1 MDNKI
6 EVFKNEQFGEI
17 RTALIENEPWF
28 VAIDVCRA
36 LEIGNSSQAIS
47 RLDADEKMIT
57 LISNEGNKR
66 GNPNMT
72 VVNEPGLYTLILS
85 SRKPEAKAFKRWITH
100 DVIPM
105 IRKTGGY
112 MTDSLLE
119 RIQKE
124 PAVIVEFAQALILEK
139 NRVKTLECELNTAK
153 PKADYYDA
161 FINPDDCTNIRTTA
175 KELKIPERKFVQ
187 FLLREKY
194 LFRSPSGQL
203 LPYNKDSNAG
213 LFIVRDFV
221 TYCYKEDFDI
231 DKRIIRRAAESQ
243 NPEDKTLMWFCR
255 PHGTH
260 CLNENQVFIQG
271 TRDHNTFRFYA
282 EQTYD
287 ECVARVI
294 VPKAVKRGKV
304 FGDVFEINY
313 REQAANVAQ
322 NSVAPDHDR
331 LTFAD
336 GFVLEAPC
344 RSSFDAAMALIGE
357 HGGVKTHQTLP
368 KDADAL
374 VEVLSKQ
381 KSRRD
386 RLPEADRTEVLSPLP
401 VAELRK
407 YEAVKKAHPDA
418 LVCFAQNGYFE
429 LYGKDA
435 EKAAPL
441 LGTKLLEK
449 KVRGKPSMPVTGF
462 RESAWVAGSHK
473 LWKSGADVFLSK
485 DGETFKELKAADY
498 IPVGATLNV
507 DGIKCRIDA
516 VDFAAD
522 EVRLTNIEDKNRP
535 IRFSESIEYI
545 RSYVEDAGT
554 AIYDTIPKKPAA
566 RESIRDKLKSAQ
578 KAQPSHTPKPQ
589 KNKGKDMVL

>member
-1 MDNKI
+1 MKKYTDVDI
-6 EVFKNEQFGEI
+6 
-17 RTALIENEPWF
+17 
-28 VAIDVCRA
+28 VAELQKLV
-36 LEIGNSSQAIS
+36 
-47 RLDADEKMIT
+47 
-57 LISNEGNKR
+57 
-66 GNPNMT
+66 
-72 VVNEPGLYTLILS
+72 
-85 SRKPEAKAFKRWITH
+85 
-100 DVIPM
+100 
-105 IRKTGGY
+105 
-112 MTDSLLE
+112 DSH
-119 RIQKE
+119 
-124 PAVIVEFAQALILEK
+124 V
-139 NRVKTLECELNTAK
+139 
-153 PKADYYDA
+153 
-161 FINPDDCTNIRTTA
+161 
-175 KELKIPERKFVQ
+175 
-187 FLLREKY
+187 
-194 LFRSPSGQL
+194 
-203 LPYNKDSNAG
+203 DS
-213 LFIVRDFV
+213 
-221 TYCYKEDFDI
+221 YKEDFDI

-401 VAELRK
+401 VAEL
-407 YEAVKKAHPDA
+407 
-418 LVCFAQNGYFE
+418 
-429 LYGKDA
+429 
-435 EKAAPL
+435 
-441 LGTKLLEK
+441 LEK
-449 KVRGKPSMPVTGF
+449 KMRGKPSVPVTGF

-473 LWKSGADVFLSK
+473 LWKSGMDVFLSK

-507 DGIKCRIDA
+507 DGIKCRIEA

-522 EVRLTNIEDKNRP
+522 EVQLTNIEDKNRP
-535 IRFSESIEYI
+535 IRFSESIQYV

-578 KAQPSHTPKPQ
+578 KAQPPHTPKPQ
-589 KNKGKDMVL
+589 KSKGKDMVL

>member
-1 MDNKI
+1 MPPALCI
-6 EVFKNEQFGEI
+6 WHSAGGVFSCLSF
-17 RTALIENEPWF
+17 EPVHLGAAF
-28 VAIDVCRA
+28 DSPQDVY
-36 LEIGNSSQAIS
+36 
-47 RLDADEKMIT
+47 
-57 LISNEGNKR
+57 KR
-66 GNPNMT
+66 
-72 VVNEPGLYTLILS
+72 
-85 SRKPEAKAFKRWITH
+85 
-100 DVIPM
+100 
-105 IRKTGGY
+105 
-112 MTDSLLE
+112 
-119 RIQKE
+119 Q
-124 PAVIVEFAQALILEK
+124 
-139 NRVKTLECELNTAK
+139 
-153 PKADYYDA
+153 
-161 FINPDDCTNIRTTA
+161 
-175 KELKIPERKFVQ
+175 
-187 FLLREKY
+187 
-194 LFRSPSGQL
+194 
-203 LPYNKDSNAG
+203 
-213 LFIVRDFV
+213 
-221 TYCYKEDFDI
+221 DI
-231 DKRIIRRAAESQ
+231 DKRIIRRAAESP
-243 NPEDKTLMWFCR
+243 NPEEKTLMWFCR

-294 VPKAVKRGKV
+294 IPKTVKHGKV

-336 GFVLEAPC
+336 GYVLDAPC
-344 RSSFDAAMALIGE
+344 RSSFDAAMALVGE
-357 HGGVKTHQTLP
+357 HGGVKTRQTLP
-368 KDADAL
+368 KDAEAL
-374 VEVLSKQ
+374 AEVLSKQ
-381 KSRRD
+381 KTRRD
-386 RLPEADRTEVLSPLP
+386 RLPDAGRTETLSSLP

-441 LGTKLLEK
+441 LGTKILEK

-462 RESAWVAGSHK
+462 RETAWVAASKK
-473 LWKSGADVFLSK
+473 LWQSGADVFLSK

-516 VDFAAD
+516 VDFVAD

-535 IRFSESIEYI
+535 IRFSESIQYV
-545 RSYVEDAGT
+545 RLYVEDAGI
-554 AIYDTIPKKPAA
+554 AVYDTVPKKPTALSLRHIYDYYICNVKLENFNLSHVPGYIMSQEQLSMYA
-566 RESIRDKLKSAQ
+566 TYMSVLGNREDLFGEIGRA
-578 KAQPSHTPKPQ
+578 H
-589 KNKGKDMVL
+589 V